1 MLTYNCTKLVAV
13 NVTKIDG
20 LTLLNVFNKRFN
32 SMLLGLHTLTH
43 LEIPL
48 TNLSQKI
55 VSLLFGVVAL
65 FFLFNF
71 SNKSKK
77 MLLKQVK
84 KDFAVESKFSYLI
97 SN

>member
-1 MLTYNCTKLVAV
+1 MLTYNCTKLVVA

-43 LEIPL
+43 LKIPL

-55 VSLLFGVVAL
+55 VPLLFGVVAL

-71 SNKSKK
+71 SLKSKK
-77 MLLKQVK
+77 MLLEQVK
-84 KDFAVESKFSYLI
+84 KNFAVESKFS
-97 SN
+97 